1 MTKYAKMNGNVV
13 DTISYV
19 PQEGYV
25 EVADTLFPEMVKDAS
40 DNFDYTDEFKAE
52 NQAGTDDYN
61 SRITAQASG
70 NTKLLALGLTQA
82 EATALTGYTP
92 PVAE

>member
-1 MTKYAKMNGNVV
+1 MTKYAKMNGNIV
-13 DTISYV
+13 DTVSYT
-19 PQEGYV
+19 PQEGFV
-25 EVADTLFPEMVKDAS
+25 EVADTVFPEMVKDAS

-61 SRITAQASG
+61 AKTTAQASG
-70 NTKLLALGLTQA
+70 NTKLLALGLSQA

-92 PVAE
+92 PVEE